1 MAGRG
6 HGQSSAGPGPELRSP
21 RPVRSGETP
30 AATAGRD
37 LVLTP
42 GAGYGFSVVD
52 LDALYREHAPA
63 ITASLARSF
72 GARRLDLIEA
82 AVQEAFVA
90 ALESWGADVP
100 SRPGAWLQV
109 TARRRVIDAIRRA
122 AWIAPGEALDR
133 LEAPLALADPDE
145 DLLKMMFVC
154 CHPAIPLE
162 SALALALRTLCGF
175 PVPALGRALRLDDA
189 AVEKRLIRARQ
200 VLREED
206 VELELEGDLDARV
219 DGVLRV
225 LYVLFL
231 EGYSAHAGDRQID
244 EGLCHTALRLNAL
257 LLASRFATPRGQ
269 AMHALFLLQTARLA
283 SRIDAAGD
291 LIPLDRQD
299 RSRWDKAMI
308 ADGLEH
314 LGRAATGDVLS
325 PFHLEAAIAAC
336 HALAATYAQTDWPQI
351 VALYDQLLALTPSP
365 VIALQRAIAVGR
377 ASGARAGLRALGGLV
392 GNDRLED
399 DPVLAAAIGE
409 LEAQRGD
416 VRAARAAYRR
426 ALELAGTTPER
437 RFLEERLAAL

>member
-1 MAGRG
+1 MRARARLHRGRVSESRPETRLSSFRCPSFVVL
-6 HGQSSAGPGPELRSP
+6 HGAQICYILR
-21 RPVRSGETP
+21 
-30 AATAGRD
+30 
-37 LVLTP
+37 
-42 GAGYGFSVVD
+42 VVN
-52 LDALYREHAPA
+52 LDALYREHAPT

-82 AVQEAFVA
+82 AVQEAFVSA
-90 ALESWGADVP
+90 IESWGTDVP
-100 SRPGAWLQV
+100 ARPGAWLQV
-109 TARRRVIDAIRRA
+109 AARRGVIDALRRA
-122 AWIAPGEALDR
+122 TWMAPSEALDE
-133 LEAPLALADPDE
+133 LEAPVAAPDPDE

-175 PVPALGRALRLDDA
+175 PVAALSRALRLDEA

-200 VLREED
+200 VLREEH
-206 VELELEGDLDARV
+206 VELDGELDARL
-219 DGVLRV
+219 DGVLRT

-231 EGYSAHAGDRQID
+231 EGYSAHAGDEQID
-244 EGLCHTALRLNAL
+244 EDLCRTAIRLNAM
-257 LLASRFATPRGQ
+257 LLATRFATPR
-269 AMHALFLLQTARLA
+269 AHALHALFLLQTARLA
-283 SRIDAAGD
+283 SRVDAAGD

-299 RSRWDKAMI
+299 RARWDRTMI

-314 LGRAATGDVLS
+314 LGRASTGDVVS

-336 HALAATYAQTDWPQI
+336 HALAATYAATDWPQI
-351 VALYDQLLALTPSP
+351 VALYDELLALTPSP

-377 ASGARAGLRALGGLV
+377 ANGARAGLRALKGLV
-392 GNDRLED
+392 GDDRLDD

-426 ALELAGTTPER
+426 ALELAGTAPER